1 MITRTWR
8 ATVVARAAVGLVA
21 LLAAVGMPACR
32 SSARTAT
39 VTVDTTHPLG
49 RFSPF
54 TALGAGLDGQ
64 DRGSVSG
71 MYAPANVRAM
81 ASAGFKPLTYR
92 LRTELAVQ
100 AWHWNPEGTWSDPA
114 HAQGYWTS
122 SAVPSRPIELSYGY
136 GLPRRGDTHDQAG
149 DDGYSRLDDGD
160 PSTFWKSNPYLDPH
174 FTGET
179 DSEWVVVDLGRAQP
193 VDTVRLAWAT
203 PYAVAYQVGWWDGD
217 DPFSISAGS
226 GETWRPFPNGT
237 VDAGTG
243 GDVELH
249 VGAAPQPVRFVRI
262 LMTRASGQAPPGS
275 TDVRD
280 GLGYALREISVGTGV
295 GSNFRDAVR
304 HGRRA
309 TTQSVSTV
317 SSTDPWHRATDIDT
331 LTEQP
336 GFDKVLDTGL
346 VNGLPAVVATP
357 LLYGTP
363 EDAQAELSW
372 LTARGFPIGG
382 LELGEEPDGQN
393 ALPEDYGRLFVQW
406 ARALHAVR
414 PEVRLGGP
422 ALQTGFAEV
431 RVWPDAAGETSW
443 LRRLTAY
450 LRAHGAMDDFGFLS
464 VEWYPFDDACAP
476 AVPHLRAE
484 PQLLAATFRR
494 WAADGL
500 GAVPKLVTEYGYSA
514 FAAEPEVDVTG
525 AIVNT
530 DFAAQFLSLGGA
542 AAFFYGYEPNT
553 LLKEADCNSWG
564 NTMLLQADDNYTV
577 TARMPAYFAA
587 RLLTQVWAQPV
598 DAPHTLYPATVHT
611 SGSPDGALTAYALR
625 RPDGRWA
632 VLVLNK
638 DPGGAVQ
645 VRMPIFRGTVTV
657 SQYGRAQYAWHAAGE
672 HGHPTRDLPPV
683 TSAARADAVITLPGL
698 SMTVVSGLS

>member
-1 MITRTWR
+1 VITTTRR
-8 ATVVARAAVGLVA
+8 ATIVARAAVGLVA
-21 LLAAVGMPACR
+21 LLAAGALPACAA
-32 SSARTAT
+32 SPRTAT
-39 VTVDTTHPLG
+39 VTVDTAHPLG

-54 TALGAGLDGQ
+54 AAFGAGLDGQ
-64 DRGSVSG
+64 DRGAVSG
-71 MYAPANVRAM
+71 MYSPANVRAM
-81 ASAGFKPLTYR
+81 ASAGFKPVTYR
-92 LRTELAVQ
+92 LRTELAVE
-100 AWHWNPEGTWSDPA
+100 AWHWNPDGTWSDPA
-114 HAQGYWTS
+114 RAQGYWTS
-122 SAVPSRPIELSYGY
+122 SAVPTRPIELSYGY
-136 GLPRRGDTHDQAG
+136 RLPRRGDTHDQAN

-174 FTGET
+174 FTGAP

-193 VDTVRLAWAT
+193 VDTVRLSWAT
-203 PYAVAYQVGWWDGD
+203 PYAVAYQVDWWDGD

-226 GETWRPFPNGT
+226 GETWRSFPNGT

-249 VGAAPQPVRFVRI
+249 VGAAPQPVRFVRV
-262 LMTRASGQAPPGS
+262 LMTRGSGQAPVGS
-275 TDVRD
+275 TDQRD
-280 GLGYALREISVGTGV
+280 GLGYALREISVGTGA
-295 GSNFRDAVR
+295 GGNFRDAVR
-304 HGRRA
+304 RGHTA
-309 TTQSVSTV
+309 TTQSAITV

-331 LTEQP
+331 QTEQP
-336 GFDKVLDTGL
+336 GFDKVLATGL
-346 VNGLPAVVATP
+346 VNGLPAVVATS

-406 ARALHAVR
+406 ARSLHAVR
-414 PEVRLGGP
+414 ADVRLGGP

-443 LRRLTAY
+443 LRRLAAY
-450 LRAHGAMDDFGFLS
+450 FRSVGALGDFGFLS

-476 AVPHLRAE
+476 VPPHLRAE
-484 PQLLAATFRR
+484 PELLAATFRR
-494 WAADGL
+494 WASDGL

-530 DFAAQFLSLGGA
+530 DFAAQFLTLGGT

-564 NTMLLQADDNYTV
+564 NTMLLQADDDYDI

-598 DAPHTLYPATVHT
+598 DALHTLYPATVHT
-611 SGSPDGALTAYALR
+611 AGSSGGAVTAYALR

-638 DPGGAVQ
+638 DAGRAVHL
-645 VRMPIFRGTVTV
+645 RLTIFRGTVAVT
-657 SQYGRAQYAWHAAGE
+657 QYGRAQYAWHPAGE
-672 HGHPTRDLPPV
+672 RGHPTRDLQPV
-683 TSAARADAVITLPGL
+683 TSDIRAGAAITLPAL
-698 SMTVVSGLS
+698 SMTVVTGVG